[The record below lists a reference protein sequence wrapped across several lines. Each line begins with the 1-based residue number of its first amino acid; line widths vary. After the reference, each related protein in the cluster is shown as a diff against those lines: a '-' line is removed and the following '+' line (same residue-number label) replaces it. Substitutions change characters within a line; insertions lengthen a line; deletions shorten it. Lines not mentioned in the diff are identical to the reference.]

1 MQKNILIIGGAGFI
15 GINAVRRFHSS
26 GWNVTILDNFSRK
39 GTEHNVKVLHEEFP
53 SIKVIKGDIVTD
65 FDGLKQAVEGQDA
78 VLHLAAQVAV
88 TTSITDPRND
98 FEQNILGT
106 FNVLEAIR
114 LSASKPALL
123 YSSTNKVY
131 GGLEEHEVEEFEKR
145 YEFKD
150 AELRTWGIPESQH
163 LDFHSPYGCSKG
175 SADQYVHDYARIYGL
190 KTVVLRQSCV
200 YGDHQFGVEDQ
211 GWVAWFSI
219 AALFD
224 RDLTIY
230 GNGKQIRDLL
240 YVGDATELYEIIFE
254 KMDSLSGNVYNL
266 GGGPK
271 NTLSLIELIEL
282 MRANLGYDKQ
292 PAFSEIRAG
301 DQPIFVADVRRLEKD
316 TGWKPKTSVT
326 EGVEKLHTW
335 IKANESAIRAVLE
348 S

>member
-15 GINAVRRFHSS
+15 GINAARRFHAS

-39 GTEHNVKVLHEEFP
+39 GTDHNVRVLLEESP
-53 SIKVIKGDIVTD
+53 TIKVITGDVVTN
-65 FDGLKQAVEGQDA
+65 FEGLKEAVEGQDA

-131 GGLEEHEVEEFEKR
+131 GGLEEYEVEEFEKR
-145 YEFKD
+145 YEFKNS
-150 AELRTWGIPESQH
+150 ELRTWGIPESQH

-219 AALFD
+219 AALFNKN
-224 RDLTIY
+224 LTIY

-240 YVGDATELYEIIFE
+240 YVGDATELYEIIFG
-254 KMDSLSGNVYNL
+254 KMDTLSGNVYNL
-266 GGGPK
+266 GGGPQ

-282 MRANLGYDKQ
+282 MRVNLNYDKQ

-301 DQPIFVADVRRLEKD
+301 DQPIFVADVRRLEQD
-316 TGWKPKTSVT
+316 TGWKPTTSVP
-326 EGVEKLHTW
+326 EGIGKLHEW
-335 IKANESAIRAVLE
+335 IKRNEDAIRSVLE
-348 S
+348 T